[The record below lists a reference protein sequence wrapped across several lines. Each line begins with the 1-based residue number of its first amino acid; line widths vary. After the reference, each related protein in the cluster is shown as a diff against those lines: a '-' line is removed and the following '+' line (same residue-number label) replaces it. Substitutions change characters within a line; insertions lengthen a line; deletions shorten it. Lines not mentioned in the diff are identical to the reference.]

1 MSPKSTV
8 QLASMAAILIL
19 SGTISAADDERL
31 LESRSIAKF
40 LASRLQMD
48 LKEAISTGGPTA
60 AINVCKDAAPQIAA
74 ELSRLSG
81 AKVSRTS
88 LRFRNPRNA
97 PEPWQAAILE
107 DFDARSK
114 DTESAASLE
123 HFEVAADA
131 SAQYMKAIPTGPVC
145 LVCHGADLA
154 PDVRAALDEHYPYD
168 RARGYQLGDIRGAF
182 SITWPAPV
190 EE

>member
-1 MSPKSTV
+1 MSPKRIA
-8 QLASMAAILIL
+8 QLAGIAAMLVL
-19 SGTISAADDERL
+19 TGTVSAADDERL
-31 LESRSIAKF
+31 LESRSLTKF
-40 LASRLQMD
+40 FGARLQAD
-48 LKEAISTGGPTA
+48 LKAAISTGGPTA
-60 AINVCKDAAPQIAA
+60 AITVCKDAAPQIAA

-107 DFDARSK
+107 EFETRSK
-114 DTESAASLE
+114 SAESTASLE
-123 HFEVAADA
+123 HFEVAADS

-145 LVCHGADLA
+145 LVCHGSDLS
-154 PDVRAALDEHYPYD
+154 PDVRAALDEHYPHD

-182 SITWPAPV
+182 SITWPAPI